1 MTQVFSLNTARTRQG
16 KTAQGGGGITYW
28 PLQALESGGPEQWI
42 RDALAGQPYEGFG
55 LSCWAQQPNLKEA
68 TVRLASFIT
77 PCWPSED
84 GSSLLVRAIGE
95 AVKRSEVAVGN
106 GETFT
111 GRFVGVYLYG
121 LTMHAKDVAR
131 VSISGV
137 DRFGM
142 VQHWRHFSEPLQ
154 TWAVRHGI
162 DTLVAE
168 VSDPLPAEVTVVG
181 IRAHM
186 VVRVSDPID
195 TGYLMKHAAQG

>member
-1 MTQVFSLNTARTRQG
+1 MTQVFSLDTARTRQG
-16 KTAQGGGGITYW
+16 KTAQGGGGIAYW
-28 PLQALESGGPEQWI
+28 PLQALASGGPEQWI
-42 RDALAGQPYEGFG
+42 HDALAGQPYEGFG

-154 TWAVRHGI
+154 TWALRHGI

-168 VSDPLPAEVTVVG
+168 VSDPLPAEVTIVG

>member
-1 MTQVFSLNTARTRQG
+1 MTQVFSLHTARTRQG
-16 KTAQGGGGITYW
+16 KTAQGGGGIAYW

-77 PCWPSED
+77 PCWPTED
-84 GSSLLVRAIGE
+84 GASLLVRAIGE

-181 IRAHM
+181 MRAHM

>member
-1 MTQVFSLNTARTRQG
+1 MTQIFSLNAARTRQG
-16 KTAQGGGGITYW
+16 KAVQGGGGTAYW

-42 RDALAGQPYEGFG
+42 HDALAGQPYEGFG

-68 TVRLASFIT
+68 TLRLASFIT

-142 VQHWRHFSEPLQ
+142 VQRWRHFSEPLQ
-154 TWAVRHGI
+154 AWAVRHGI

-168 VSDPLPAEVTVVG
+168 VSDPLPAEVTIVG
-181 IRAHM
+181 IRTHM

>member
-1 MTQVFSLNTARTRQG
+1 MS
-16 KTAQGGGGITYW
+16 
-28 PLQALESGGPEQWI
+28 
-42 RDALAGQPYEGFG
+42 
-55 LSCWAQQPNLKEA
+55 
-68 TVRLASFIT
+68 
-77 PCWPSED
+77 
-84 GSSLLVRAIGE
+84 AIGE

-131 VSISGV
+131 FSIS
-137 DRFGM
+137 
-142 VQHWRHFSEPLQ
+142 LQ

-168 VSDPLPAEVTVVG
+168 VSDPVPAEVTIVG
-181 IRAHM
+181 IRTHM